1 MDATALYFGIQATL
15 QINNMNGSMRKNYRA
30 THAERTFMQSV
41 KQIREIY
48 KLEVWTR
55 VLLSFTFSLSFSG

>member
-1 MDATALYFGIQATL
+1 VDAKALYFGIQETL

-30 THAERTFMQSV
+30 THPERTLMHSV
-41 KQIREIY
+41 KRIREIY